1 MSISRGDN
9 RNVRGLPYDAEGKR
23 EWSNGLF
30 DCLGDVDTCALR
42 IPVPIIHIHV
52 ISEQVYWHG
61 VVHASHTEEIADALT
76 T

>member
-1 MSISRGDN
+1 MSIPREGN

-23 EWSNGLF
+23 EWSHDLF
-30 DCLGDVDTCALR
+30 GCLGDVSTCALR
-42 IPVPIIHIHV
+42 IPVLIIHIHV

-61 VVHASHTEEIADALT
+61 IVHASHTEEIADALT